1 MNCRESAASRR
12 VALITGASGGIGAAC
27 VRHFLNAGWRIS
39 ATALPSPDLDRLSER
54 DVFAIPGNVTS
65 DHSRRKI
72 VEQTLAHYG
81 RIDVLVNNAG
91 IGLYGLPSSV
101 PVDLTV
107 RLFEVNVFA
116 PLAMAQLVIP
126 VMRRLG
132 SGTIVN
138 LGSVGGYVS
147 LPWAAAYSAS
157 KFALHALNDAL
168 RRELRRDR
176 IHVMNISPGIVDTA
190 FRTNVLG
197 GVAPPRVAGIRR
209 TVSPEAVAKGIL
221 DGIENRRRTVYVP
234 KIGRLFRLIE
244 LFSPCVMDWYT
255 QRFLPDH
262 PHDVAASFVPREL
275 PEFAD
280 SLADDIRR

>member
-1 MNCRESAASRR
+1 LSAKDIF
-12 VALITGASGGIGAAC
+12 VISGDIA
-27 VRHFLNAGWRIS
+27 
-39 ATALPSPDLDRLSER
+39 
-54 DVFAIPGNVTS
+54 S
-65 DHSRRKI
+65 DHSRRRI

-81 RIDVLVNNAG
+81 RIDVLVNSAG

-101 PVDLTV
+101 PLDLTI
-107 RLFEVNVFA
+107 RLFEINVFA

-126 VMRRLG
+126 EMRRLG

-147 LPWAAAYSAS
+147 LPWASAYSAS

-197 GVAPPRVAGIRR
+197 GAAPPRVAGIRR
-209 TVSPEAVAKGIL
+209 TVSPDAVAQGIL
-221 DGIENRRRTVYVP
+221 DGIKDRRRTVYLP
-234 KIGRLFRLIE
+234 RIGRLFRLIE
-244 LFSPCVMDWYT
+244 ILSPRVMDWYT
-255 QRFLPDH
+255 ERFLIDYPGEKSRTSKTSW
-262 PHDVAASFVPREL
+262 PAIS
-275 PEFAD
+275 AD
-280 SLADDIRR
+280 EA